1 MNTGIKLRNDFQLSS
16 IFIIKLTTSIPNNCI
31 TTKTVTVATTLPVKL
46 GSLINTMELIKK
58 GDITD
63 TDLITDLRHD
73 ISQVN
78 SFKNL

>member
-46 GSLINTMELIKK
+46 GSLIN
-58 GDITD
+58 
-63 TDLITDLRHD
+63 
-73 ISQVN
+73 ISVEIHKPILSSN
-78 SFKNL
+78 KSTPIPRPESKNQ